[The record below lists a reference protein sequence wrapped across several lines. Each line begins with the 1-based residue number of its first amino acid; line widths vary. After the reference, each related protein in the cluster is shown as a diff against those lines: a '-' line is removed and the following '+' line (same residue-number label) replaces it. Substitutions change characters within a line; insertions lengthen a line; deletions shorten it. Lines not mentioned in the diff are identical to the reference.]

1 MLETGLG
8 VQHTLVSRE
17 YIYFD
22 TSCLIIMLTMLLLN
36 VSRFSFVGAGRKTV
50 FFIV

>member
-8 VQHTLVSRE
+8 VQHTLVSGE

-22 TSCLIIMLTMLLLN
+22 ASCPIIMFTMLLLT
-36 VSRFSFVGAGRKTV
+36 VKVGFFFVGAG
-50 FFIV
+50 